1 MSTRRFQSSNRSRKH
16 ATSRRENDV
25 FVRHLSST
33 NPNTL
38 MNTESTLWQRFPP
51 CKRYGTH
58 PDKNDFRERY
68 DLMSIMLTI
77 GLFIRLHP
85 VALLFVST
93 DLPAR
98 MTQIAMPR
106 SVCPCQKFDHCQSA
120 SGNPHRQ
127 SLFLNSLYGT
137 LSRIGCGTVPRCR
150 LEFHQI
156 SRHVSSPCLPEPP
169 LLALRHTS
177 VQWRSSQQS
186 PFPKRG
192 MAFTTNKSAST
203 ATRVA
208 ACFCSVSPLADVV
221 FTNPKSSGSQGAVLP
236 SRASHYGD
244 VGHLSH
250 VP

>member
-1 MSTRRFQSSNRSRKH
+1 M
-16 ATSRRENDV
+16 
-25 FVRHLSST
+25 
-33 NPNTL
+33 
-38 MNTESTLWQRFPP
+38 
-51 CKRYGTH
+51 
-58 PDKNDFRERY
+58 
-68 DLMSIMLTI
+68 
-77 GLFIRLHP
+77 
-85 VALLFVST
+85 
-93 DLPAR
+93 
-98 MTQIAMPR
+98 
-106 SVCPCQKFDHCQSA
+106 
-120 SGNPHRQ
+120 
-127 SLFLNSLYGT
+127 
-137 LSRIGCGTVPRCR
+137 PRCR

-244 VGHLSH
+244 VGHLFPRPMTHCLHHGTANSFLLVSRYSSSSFFLASICSKPSKEH
-250 VP
+250 VLRPVNRGSQFAQPGM